1 VAKMGV
7 CGGSKRNSVESYTR
21 SGRTQARLEKIRK
34 PKRNRRR
41 AGEPGP
47 APQAGAV
54 YRLVGGRLIKVPA
67 GGKP

>member
-1 VAKMGV
+1 MGV
-7 CGGSKRNSVESYTR
+7 YGGSKRNSVESYAR
-21 SGRTQARLEKIRK
+21 SGRTRARLEKIGK
-34 PKRNRRR
+34 PKRDRRR

-54 YRLVGGRLIKVPA
+54 YRIVGGRMIKVPA